1 MDPFTAIAAANA
13 SFAIIKEAVANTGD
27 IMNAGKALI
36 DYFDAKA
43 VIQKSANEKGG
54 SSKSDLEEFMALE
67 QLKQRELELKEM
79 MIYQGRGG
87 MWQDW
92 LAFQVEAKRKREEAE
107 KERVR
112 TEIAKRERRMAWL
125 MNFFWTA
132 CLVGLLYVAYWLG
145 ELVWSL
151 TKGRK

>member
-1 MDPFTAIAAANA
+1 MLAELAVANA
-13 SFAIIKEAVANTGD
+13 AFAVIKEAVQNSGD
-27 IMNAGKALI
+27 IMNAGQALF
-36 DYFDAKA
+36 DYFDTKS
-43 VIQKSANEKGG
+43 VIQKKANEKGG
-54 SSKSDLEEFMALE
+54 TNKSDLEEFMALE
-67 QLKQRELELKEM
+67 QLKKQEAELKEM

-92 LAFQVEAKRKREEAE
+92 LQFQAQAKQRREEEE

-112 TEIAKRERRMAWL
+112 AEIAKRERRMAWL
-125 MNFFWTA
+125 MNAFWTA
-132 CLVGLLYVAYWLG
+132 CLVALLYVAYWLG